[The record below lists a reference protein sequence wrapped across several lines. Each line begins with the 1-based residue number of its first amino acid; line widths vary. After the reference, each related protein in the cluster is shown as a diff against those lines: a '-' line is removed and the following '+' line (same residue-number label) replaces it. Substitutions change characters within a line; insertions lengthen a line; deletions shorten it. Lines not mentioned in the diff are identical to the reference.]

1 MKRHCKKTFLIFT
14 LCLLFGS
21 AFSQQYN
28 ESNDF
33 SYALKLYNEGFFD
46 IAAQQFSLFL
56 NRYPGSERLADARY
70 YYGDALYKLNDVE
83 NARIEFQGLAVSFP
97 EHSRAPQAWLM
108 VGDCYHKLNK
118 IEEAAKAY
126 ETVKILYPANALAPG
141 ALLKAAECYMEV
153 RQLSRAEQIT
163 KEFLDRYVESSE
175 YPRGRIVYGKVLLQM
190 QELERA
196 GQQFQKVYELTD
208 NKAFR
213 AEAKLGEATVYRKL
227 GLNTRAVSALQEIIK
242 ANPGSDPA
250 YQALAMLA
258 QIYQESREWDTAIA
272 LLRKESA
279 AYTAAEPKN
288 HLKLLQAQ
296 TFFLK
301 GDYFNARKTLQEIP
315 SSAPGELPLKV
326 QFYAACC
333 DLEEKQFNAA
343 ENGFKTVLKTI
354 EETGQG
360 GEFQSAALYNLADLQ
375 FTLGNFQ
382 QARNYLNQ
390 FAALNP
396 NDPGLEQLH
405 KRLVEL
411 ALRQKSLL
419 PAVDELQRFRGAY
432 PNSAYRDD
440 LLYQTGRAF
449 FREGQYDRSLPFFQ
463 QVSDEY
469 VCSTAWDSS
478 NAFIE
483 FIATYYQAG
492 QQTGVTE
499 LAKLLGKMLTGVER
513 RSLMF
518 ELGKLYLGDLKDYE
532 EAAKIFEHY
541 VSESSGDS
549 AAMGEGLY
557 YLGESYL
564 KLAEH
569 RRFLRLPDENYA
581 LKAEETFKQAMSAI
595 RYAPNPDTL
604 TYRFLSLTAPAEATP
619 PDKLL
624 AFWQRFEDAYP
635 RSALLPRVQLQLA
648 EILAASGN
656 PDQALIYLDRVITAR
671 KDYFAAG
678 KAFWKKAELLAA
690 GGNEGEAIQTLK
702 DFLLEYTR
710 HPYQARAY
718 QKLAGYYAAAGDF
731 PTAAKFLERLVDLF
745 NYADEAEPAREQIS
759 DYYIR
764 SGEHTKALAYLEP
777 KINGYKSPADP
788 VIRRY
793 LAAPPAPFY
802 FYAGK
807 AYYQKK
813 EYRSARQRLLAYLN
827 FTRDEAYQNESLL
840 LLGKMAQEDGEPE
853 AALVQYALVKQDGES
868 IFFYQ
873 ANQNA
878 ADILFS
884 QGKFAEAYQK
894 YELAGSL
901 APDADQ
907 KLYLDTQKLRCLVN
921 QGKKSLYESQL
932 GAFKKTYEKHP
943 QLKNSLAALE
953 YESAKAAYNEKL
965 FDKAINHCK
974 TVLSKYKTSE
984 HADDAQ
990 YLIVR
995 SYATLNREKEAL
1007 KEFEQ
1012 FLKEFP
1018 GSPLLAE
1025 VYLVIAQV
1033 HFRAERS
1040 DAGLE
1045 AVRKA
1050 VETAS
1055 RPETKKT
1062 ALTMLISTYKGL
1074 GLWDGVLTASR
1085 EYLAAYPNA
1094 GDVMDKKISI
1104 GIALSRLNRYTDAID
1119 YLQSLK
1125 FEVSSEQEPEIQFY
1139 IGEAYFNSGQY
1150 ESAINEFVK
1159 IPLLSQK
1166 TKLQWE
1172 ASAFYYAGQCYERLG
1187 RKSDAIRM
1195 YQEIINRPG
1204 IEYDLKRQAQQLI
1217 DKLNSLN

>member
-1 MKRHCKKTFLIFT
+1 MEKYCKEKFLVLT
-14 LCLLFGS
+14 LCLFLGS

-56 NRYPGSERLADARY
+56 KRYPGSERLADARY
-70 YYGDALYKLNDVE
+70 YYGDALYKLNDIE

-97 EHSRAPQAWLM
+97 QHSRAPQAWLM
-108 VGDCYHKLNK
+108 VGDCYRKLNK

-126 ETVKILYPANALAPG
+126 ETVKILYPSNALAPG

-153 RQLSRAEQIT
+153 NQLSRAEQIT

-196 GQQFQKVYELTD
+196 GQQFQKVYELTE

-213 AEAKLGEATVYRKL
+213 AEAKFGEAMVYRQL
-227 GLNTRAVSALQEIIK
+227 GLNTRAIAALQDIIK
-242 ANPGSDPA
+242 TNPGSDPA
-250 YQALAMLA
+250 YQALVLLT
-258 QIYQESREWDTAIA
+258 QIYQESREWDNAIA
-272 LLRKESA
+272 LLRKEST
-279 AYTAAEPKN
+279 AYPAAEPRN

-315 SSAPGELPLKV
+315 SSTPGELFLKA
-326 QFYAACC
+326 QFYLACC
-333 DLEEKQFNAA
+333 DREEKQFNAA
-343 ENGFKTVLKTI
+343 ENGFKTVLQTI
-354 EETGQG
+354 EETAVGE
-360 GEFQSAALYNLADLQ
+360 EFQSAVLYNLTDLQ

-382 QARNYLNQ
+382 QARNYLNR

-396 NDPGLEQLH
+396 QDPGLEQLH

-419 PAVDELQRFRGAY
+419 AAVDEFQRFRADY

-449 FREGQYDRSLPFFQ
+449 FREGQYERSLPFFQ
-463 QVSDEY
+463 QIVDEY
-469 VCSTAWDSS
+469 VCSSFRDSS
-478 NAFIE
+478 NIYINFIV
-483 FIATYYQAG
+483 TYFQAG

-499 LAKLLGKMLTGVER
+499 LAKLLGKMLTGVDR
-513 RSLMF
+513 RSLLLQ
-518 ELGKLYLGDLKDYE
+518 LGKLYLRDLKDYD

-541 VSESSGDS
+541 VNESRGDS
-549 AAMGEGLY
+549 AAIGEGLY

-564 KLAEH
+564 RLAEY
-569 RRFLRLPDENYA
+569 RRFLRLPEENYF
-581 LKAEETFKQAMSAI
+581 LKAEQTLKQAMGAI
-595 RYAPNPDTL
+595 RYAPQPDTL
-604 TYRFLSLTAPAEATP
+604 TYRFLTLTAPAETTP

-624 AFWQRFEDAYP
+624 AFWQRFEEFYP

-648 EILAASGN
+648 EVLAASG
-656 PDQALIYLDRVITAR
+656 DGERALLYLERIIAAR
-671 KDYFAAG
+671 GDYFITG
-678 KAFWKKAELLAA
+678 KAFWNKAELLATR
-690 GGNEGEAIQTLK
+690 GNTTQAIQTLK

-718 QKLAGYYAAAGDF
+718 QKLAEYQARAGDF
-731 PTAAKFLERLVDLF
+731 STAAKFLERLVELF
-745 NYADEAEPAREQIS
+745 NYSAEAESAQEQIT

-764 SGEHTKALAYLEP
+764 SGEYAKALAYLEP
-777 KINGYKSPADP
+777 KINGYKSPTDP

-793 LAAPPAPFY
+793 LAAPPAAFY

-813 EYRSARQRLLAYLN
+813 EYRSARQQLLAYLN
-827 FTRDEAYQNESLL
+827 STGDEAYQNESLL
-840 LLGKMAQEDGEPE
+840 LLGKMAQEDGEAE
-853 AALVQYALVKQDGES
+853 AALVQYALVKPDGENV
-868 IFFYQ
+868 FFYQ

-894 YELAGSL
+894 YELAASL
-901 APDADQ
+901 ARDADQ
-907 KLYLDTQKLRCLVN
+907 RIYLDTQKMRCLIN

-932 GAFKKTYEKHP
+932 GAFRKTYDRHP
-943 QLKNSLAALE
+943 QLNNSLAALE
-953 YESAKAAYNEKL
+953 YENAKAAYNEKL
-965 FDKAINHCK
+965 FDKAISHCK
-974 TVLSKYKTSE
+974 TVLSKHKTSE
-984 HADDAQ
+984 YADDAQ

-1007 KEFEQ
+1007 KEFET
-1012 FLKEFP
+1012 FNKEF
-1018 GSPLLAE
+1018 SRSDLLAE

-1033 HFRAERS
+1033 HFRAERN

-1094 GDVMDKKISI
+1094 SDVMDKKISI
-1104 GIALSRLNRYTDAID
+1104 GIAFSRLNRYMDAID
-1119 YLQSLK
+1119 YLRSLK
-1125 FEVSSEQEPEIQFY
+1125 YEVSSAQEPEIQFY

-1150 ESAINEFVK
+1150 ENAINEFVK

-1187 RKSDAIRM
+1187 RKNDAIRM
-1195 YQEIINRPG
+1195 YQEIVNRPG
-1204 IEYDLKRQAQQLI
+1204 IEYELKRQAQQLI
-1217 DKLNSLN
+1217 DRLNSLN